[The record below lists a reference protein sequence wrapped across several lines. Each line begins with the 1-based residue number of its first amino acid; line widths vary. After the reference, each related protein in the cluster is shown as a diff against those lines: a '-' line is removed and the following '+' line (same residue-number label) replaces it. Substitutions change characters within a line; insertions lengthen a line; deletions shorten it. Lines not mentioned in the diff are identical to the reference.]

1 MASWERGSTADFVT
15 VNFSTHTSNPGGVA
29 ITGRTAQTPWVPE
42 DILSVASELVE
53 VTRLVAEDDFGAT
66 MARFVT
72 RIVRTVPGCDDAII
86 TVRSATGV
94 ETVHSSRDL
103 GFDPLVPGP
112 IVEAVTYGEPR
123 RLDDVAVDQRWPAFG
138 TQFVNAGY
146 RSCLCLP
153 VSTNGDETAVLTLL
167 STKPDGFGEAAYDVV
182 LLLTLHAGVAFD
194 NASLF
199 HDSREL
205 VTQLRNAL
213 RTRSLVGQ
221 AQGLLMRHFSYDSA
235 HAFEVLKRASQ
246 NSNRKLRDLAALLVR
261 GHEDDK
267 FETALADLGLTGQ
280 AAPAV

>member
-1 MASWERGSTADFVT
+1 
-15 VNFSTHTSNPGGVA
+15 
-29 ITGRTAQTPWVPE
+29 VPD

-53 VTRLVAEDDFGAT
+53 ITRLVADDDFGAT

-86 TVRSATGV
+86 TVRSASGV
-94 ETVHSSRDL
+94 ETVHSSLDL

-112 IVEAVTYGEPR
+112 IVEAVTFAEPR
-123 RLDDVAVDQRWPAFG
+123 RLDDVALDQRWPSFG

-153 VSTNGDETAVLTLL
+153 ISTPGEETAVLTLI
-167 STKPDGFGEAAYDVV
+167 SKEAGRFGESAYDLV
-182 LLLTLHAGVAFD
+182 LLLVLHAGVAFE
-194 NASLF
+194 NATLF

-205 VTQLRNAL
+205 VTQLRAAL

-221 AQGLLMRHFSYDSA
+221 AQGLLMREFTFDSS

-246 NSNRKLRDLAALLVR
+246 NSNRKLRDLAALLVKA
-261 GHEDDK
+261 HEDKVFD
-267 FETALADLGLTGQ
+267 TALTELGISEQKT
-280 AAPAV
+280 PTPSR

>member
-1 MASWERGSTADFVT
+1 MPD
-15 VNFSTHTSNPGGVA
+15 
-29 ITGRTAQTPWVPE
+29 

-53 VTRLVAEDDFGAT
+53 ITRLVADDDFGAT

-112 IVEAVTYGEPR
+112 IVEAVTFAEPR
-123 RLDDVAVDQRWPAFG
+123 RLDDVALDQRWPAFG

-153 VSTNGDETAVLTLL
+153 VSTPGEETAVVTLL
-167 STKPDGFGEAAYDVV
+167 SKEPDRFGESAYDVV
-182 LLLTLHAGVAFD
+182 LLLTLHAGVAFE
-194 NASLF
+194 NASVF
-199 HDSREL
+199 HDHREL
-205 VTQLRNAL
+205 VTQLRTAL

-221 AQGLLMRHFSYDSA
+221 AQGLLMRHFDYDSA

-246 NSNRKLRDLAALLVR
+246 NSNRKLRDLAALLVKA
-261 GHEDDK
+261 HDDHA
-267 FETALADLGLTGQ
+267 FETALADLGMAEAGATSR
-280 AAPAV
+280 

>member
-1 MASWERGSTADFVT
+1 VHD
-15 VNFSTHTSNPGGVA
+15 
-29 ITGRTAQTPWVPE
+29 
-42 DILSVASELVE
+42 DILTLARELAE
-53 VTRLVAEDDFGAT
+53 ITKLVADDDFGST

-94 ETVHSSRDL
+94 ETVHSSDDL

-123 RLDDVAVDQRWPAFG
+123 RLDDVAADQRWPAFG

-153 VSTNGDETAVLTLL
+153 ISTDGKESAVLTLL
-167 STKPDGFGEAAYDVV
+167 SREPDQFGESAFDIV

-194 NASLF
+194 NASLY
-199 HDSREL
+199 HDSREM
-205 VTQLRNAL
+205 VTQLRAAL

-221 AQGLLMRHFSYDSA
+221 AQGLVMRQFDCTA
-235 HAFEVLKRASQ
+235 DGAFDLLRRTSQ
-246 NSNRKLRDLAALLVR
+246 NRNQKLRDLAGVLVEA
-261 GHEDDK
+261 HEGGR
-267 FETALADLGLTGQ
+267 FEEVLAK
-280 AAPAV
+280 AA

>member
-1 MASWERGSTADFVT
+1 
-15 VNFSTHTSNPGGVA
+15 
-29 ITGRTAQTPWVPE
+29 VPD

-53 VTRLVAEDDFGAT
+53 ISRLVAEDDFGAT

-112 IVEAVTYGEPR
+112 IVEAVTYAEPR

-146 RSCLCLP
+146 RSLLCLP
-153 VSTNGDETAVLTLL
+153 VSTKGDETAVLTLL
-167 STKPDGFGEAAYDVV
+167 SNEPDRFGEAAYDVV
-182 LLLTLHAGVAFD
+182 LLLTMHAGVAFD

-205 VTQLRNAL
+205 VDQLRSAL

-221 AQGLLMRHFSYDSA
+221 AQGLLMRHFGYDSS

-246 NSNRKLRDLAALLVR
+246 NRNRKLRDLAELLVR
-261 GHEDDK
+261 AHDGKK
-267 FETALADLGLTGQ
+267 FETALNDLGLTVQ
-280 AAPAV
+280 DKASSH